1 MTKGELQHDPLPG
14 AAEKQVLR
22 RRHGRVTETRDM
34 VAAEVPVAF
43 ACNGEPFSVMMA
55 TPDDLEDFAF
65 GFALAEGIVASA
77 DEVVI
82 DSIETSLDG
91 VAIALSI
98 PSDRPSVLEARR
110 RSIKGRRGRGLPATS
125 QVEAGLRPPPPGG
138 TGTV

>member
-1 MTKGELQHDPLPG
+1 
-14 AAEKQVLR
+14 
-22 RRHGRVTETRDM
+22 M

-43 ACNGEPFSVMMA
+43 ACNGEPFAVMMA

-82 DSIETSLDG
+82 DAIETSLEG

-98 PSDRPSVLEARR
+98 PSDRASVLERSEERR
-110 RSIKGRRGRGLPATS
+110 VGKECVSTCRSRWDPNH
-125 QVEAGLRPPPPGG
+125 
-138 TGTV
+138 